1 MPLGLPTPRLRRT
14 GSGRLSGF
22 VGERLHR
29 FLPLENSL
37 VPPGNPR
44 NAARKL
50 PHAARKLPY
59 AARKPGICRQ
69 KSGGI
74 PLEIPPMPPGNPTVP
89 PGNWWNAARKSAHAA
104 REFNH
109 AARKLPNAAS
119 FRGPVSRF
127 GDVVHRETGHVYG
140 VYANCLP
147 GNSNLFTG
155 KSDFCHRRTG
165 LPLGIGNFKKM
176 EDCFTPQRAFLIPA
190 PGMKRGELTHN
201 LTNS

>member
-1 MPLGLPTPRLRRT
+1 M
-14 GSGRLSGF
+14 
-22 VGERLHR
+22 
-29 FLPLENSL
+29 
-37 VPPGNPR
+37 
-44 NAARKL
+44 
-50 PHAARKLPY
+50 
-59 AARKPGICRQ
+59 
-69 KSGGI
+69 

-104 REFNH
+104 RKIAYAARNWVY
-109 AARKLPNAAS
+109 AARKLANADS

-127 GDVVHRETGHVYG
+127 GDVVHRETGYVYR

-165 LPLGIGNFKKM
+165 LPLGRIGNFKKM